1 MNSKLKGPWVRL
13 RAFFSSLR
21 WRLSLAMMAV
31 VLFTTVSIGWLL
43 VYSFER
49 DVDTFIR
56 NLDPE
61 TRRIVERRLD
71 DERAF
76 EGSDTSLDA
85 APQLLIPLVA
95 PLALGLV
102 LAVVLAGRVARPLE
116 NVSRAARTFSKG
128 QFDARVPL
136 SDKQQRSAEETA
148 ELARN
153 FNTMA
158 ASLESLEGERQATV
172 AAIAHELRTP
182 LAVLRGQL
190 QAVHEGLIAMDPG
203 RLEML
208 LGQVD
213 VLSRLVDDLR
223 TLSLAEAGRL
233 TLEYDRVD
241 LGGLAQRV
249 AEALEPRARSRQVRL
264 HVTAPQPV
272 MVTCDPARLH
282 QVIANLVDNSIR
294 HVGAG
299 GNVWISVETVA
310 REAVTTVRDD
320 GPGIPEALLE
330 RVFERFYRV
339 ERSRSRDLGGSG
351 LGLSIVKAIT
361 ELHQGSVHAANAA
374 PGAVFTVRL
383 PGTA

>member
-1 MNSKLKGPWVRL
+1 MNSKLKGPWARL

-43 VYSFER
+43 TYSINSELDAF
-49 DVDTFIR
+49 VR